1 MQSTATISKDEE
13 MAEEDEDE
21 EEDEEME
28 RPTEETGGGG
38 GGGGDDDGGDDDQP
52 PDVSEEGPEIV
63 EVESQ
68 PEGSAEEQQDQQAG
82 EQAGGVHWN
91 LLQMMGGAGAGAG
104 GGMAA
109 MLPEQLL
116 AMGDMMPD
124 EEAMMNLAIALSLVS
139 QKERIAKWCT
149 TLDLSYVLKWWG
161 KKECML
167 H

>member
-1 MQSTATISKDEE
+1 

-28 RPTEETGGGG
+28 RPTEETGG
-38 GGGGDDDGGDDDQP
+38 DDGGDDDDQP
-52 PDVSEEGPEIV
+52 PDVCEEGPEIV

-104 GGMAA
+104 AGGGMAA

-139 QKERIAKWCT
+139 QKGRMAKWCT
-149 TLDLSYVLKWWG
+149 TLDLNSYVLEWWG

-167 H
+167 HWK